1 MVLEDLPTR
10 VIMMMTMMVVV
21 VVVVVVSVALRPILA
36 INQGKGN
43 TSDPVVQTNKQ
54 T

>member
-21 VVVVVVSVALRPILA
+21 VVPVALRPILA
-36 INQGKGN
+36 INQGKGD